1 MGIDSDMSTSKN
13 TALKESPAQATIR
26 FLLSLWDLGA
36 ANNEVKRG
44 VLNKRVVR
52 KHEKSTDY
60 EKIISELE
68 KEGAIAIS
76 KNGFSLVSPK
86 GLEVLGEGLKSPDF
100 RFEGTIVGTW
110 VANALLKW
118 ISESNNAVVAPS
130 KSVNGNGN
138 SKKAGIRTYDEFKKI
153 TLDVYEQLN
162 RDYNLDN
169 LVPIYRIRRTVGEIV
184 TREQFNE
191 WLLEMQANDIL
202 QLQGGSLPDN
212 DPVKLEDSVTTEV
225 SGLRCYAKLL
235 N

>member
-1 MGIDSDMSTSKN
+1 MSIDSDMSKSKN
-13 TALKESPAQATIR
+13 TLKENQIQAETR
-26 FLLSLWDLGA
+26 FLLCLWDLGA
-36 ANNEVKRG
+36 ANKEVKRG
-44 VLNKRVVR
+44 VLNKRIVR

-60 EKIISELE
+60 EKIISQLE

-76 KNGFSLVSPK
+76 KNGFTLVSPK
-86 GLEVLGEGLKSPDF
+86 GLEVLGEGLKNPDF
-100 RFEGTIVGTW
+100 RFEGTIIGTW
-110 VANALLKW
+110 AANALLKW
-118 ISESNNAVVAPS
+118 ISESQNAVVVAPVS
-130 KSVNGNGN
+130 SNGNGN
-138 SKKAGIRTYDEFKKI
+138 GKKIAIKSYDEFKKI

-162 RDYNLDN
+162 HDYNLDN

>member
-1 MGIDSDMSTSKN
+1 MSIDSDMSKSKN
-13 TALKESPAQATIR
+13 TLKENQIQAEIR
-26 FLLSLWDLGA
+26 FLLCLWDLGA
-36 ANNEVKRG
+36 VNKEIKRG
-44 VLNKRVVR
+44 VLNKRIVR

-76 KNGFSLVSPK
+76 KNGFSLVSPN
-86 GLEVLGEGLKSPDF
+86 GIEVLGDGLKNPDF
-100 RFEGTIVGTW
+100 RFEGNIVGTW
-110 VANALLKW
+110 AANALLKW
-118 ISESNNAVVAPS
+118 INENSNTVVATS
-130 KSVNGNGN
+130 TSVNGNGN
-138 SKKAGIRTYDEFKKI
+138 GKTTGIKSYDEFRKI
-153 TLDVYEQLN
+153 ALDVYEQLN